1 MTTPASTE
9 TPLYLDPSQALDARV
24 DDLVGRMTL
33 EEKCGQMLH
42 GAKAI
47 ERLNVPAYNWW
58 NECLH
63 GVGRAGRATVFPQA
77 IGMAATWDAALIR
90 RVADAIAD
98 EARAKHHAAVARG
111 NRGQYRGLTFW
122 SPNVNL
128 FRDPRWGRGHET
140 WGEDPVLTATLG
152 AAFVRGL
159 QGDDPRTMKAAAC
172 AKHYAVH
179 SGPEGLRHEFN
190 AVVSQKDLYETYL
203 PAFKALVDAGVEAF
217 MGAYNRT
224 NGEPCCGSK
233 TLLDDILR
241 RQWGFR
247 GHVVSDCW
255 AIKDFHEHHK
265 VTATASES
273 AALAVKHGCDLNCGE
288 VYGGL
293 LDAVSQGLIS
303 EDEITIC
310 VKRLMRTRFK
320 LGMFD
325 PPGSNPY
332 ANIGMDV
339 VNCEKHQRLALETA
353 TKSLVLLKNAEHD
366 GRPVL
371 PIDRKVP
378 RKIMVYGPNA
388 ADVDVLLGNYYGLS
402 GQMTSVL
409 EGIAQVQGEVV
420 NIEYRKACEL
430 LEPNRNPRDWAQ
442 FEAKAA
448 DLCIFV
454 GGGHPM
460 LEGEE
465 GEAILSEAI
474 GDRDDLSLPQVQ
486 IDFIKKIAQHETPV
500 VLVLAGGSAMA
511 FQEVFDLVEGVIWM
525 WYPGEAGG
533 RAVAD
538 VLFGEANPSGKLP
551 ITFPRSLDQLPPYE
565 DYAIATGG
573 RTYRY
578 MNDEPFLPFGFGL
591 SYTRFAFGDLA
602 LSAESIKPGESL
614 DATVT
619 VTNRGDI
626 AGEEVVQ
633 LYLTD
638 EQASAATPRY
648 ALKAFKR
655 VALAPGE
662 STTVTLAITPAMMEL
677 VTDEGKRV
685 IEPGD
690 FTVHVGGSSPDP
702 RNAALGAAAPAMSRF
717 TVG

>member
-1 MTTPASTE
+1 MPTPANTE
-9 TPLYLDPSQALDARV
+9 TPLYLDPTQDLDARV

-90 RVADAIAD
+90 RVADAISD

-122 SPNVNL
+122 SPNINI

-152 AAFVRGL
+152 SAFVRGL
-159 QGDDPRTMKAAAC
+159 QGDDPRYMKVAAC
-172 AKHYAVH
+172 AKHYAAH
-179 SGPEGLRHEFN
+179 SGPEALRHEFD
-190 AVVSQKDLYETYL
+190 AVVSQKDLHETYL
-203 PAFKALVDAGVEAF
+203 PAFKALVEAGVESF

-224 NGEPCCGSK
+224 NGEPCCGSE
-233 TLLDDILR
+233 TLLVKILR
-241 RQWGFR
+241 GEWNFR

-255 AIKDFHEHHK
+255 AIKDFHLNHK
-265 VTATASES
+265 ITNTAGES
-273 AALAVKHGCDLNCGE
+273 AALAVKSGCDLNCGE

-293 LDAVSQGLIS
+293 LDAVSQGLLT
-303 EDEITIC
+303 EDDIAVC
-310 VKRLMRTRFK
+310 VKRLMRTRIK

-325 PPGSNPY
+325 PEDQVPF
-332 ANIGMDV
+332 AQIGMDV
-339 VNCEKHQRLALETA
+339 VNCEKHRRLALETA
-353 TKSLVLLKNAEHD
+353 TKSLVLLKNAEHH
-366 GRPVL
+366 GKPVL
-371 PIDRKVP
+371 PIDRSVP

-402 GQMTSVL
+402 GNMTSVL

-430 LEPNRNPRDWAQ
+430 LEPNRNPRDSAQ
-442 FEAKAA
+442 FEAKSA

-465 GEAILSEAI
+465 GEAILSDAI
-474 GDRDDLSLPQVQ
+474 GDRNDIALPRVQ
-486 IDFIKKIAQHETPV
+486 IDFIKKIAQHDTPV

-511 FQEVFDLVEGVIWM
+511 FEEVFDLCEAVLWM

-538 VLFGEANPSGKLP
+538 VLFGDANPSGKLP
-551 ITFPRSLDQLPPYE
+551 VTFPKSLDQLPAYE

-578 MNDEPFLPFGFGL
+578 QTSEPFLPFGFGL
-591 SYTRFAFGDLA
+591 SYTRFAFDDLK
-602 LSAESIKPGESL
+602 LSAATLKAGESV
-614 DATVT
+614 DAKVT
-619 VTNRGDI
+619 VRNVGEV

-648 ALKAFKR
+648 ALKAFTR

-662 STTVTLAITPAMMEL
+662 AKPVTLTLTPTMMEL
-677 VTDEGKRV
+677 VTDDGQRV

-702 RNAALGAAAPAMSRF
+702 RNVALGASAPATARF

>member
-1 MTTPASTE
+1 MPTSASTD
-9 TPLYLDPSQALDARV
+9 TPLYLDPSQDLDARA

-42 GAKAI
+42 SAKAI
-47 ERLNVPAYNWW
+47 ERLGVPAYNWW
-58 NECLH
+58 SECLH

-77 IGMAATWDAALIR
+77 IGMAATWDEPLIR

-98 EARAKHHAAVARG
+98 EARAKHHAAVKRG

-159 QGDDPRTMKAAAC
+159 QGDDPRYMKAAAC

-179 SGPEGLRHEFN
+179 SGPEALRHEFD
-190 AVVSQKDLYETYL
+190 AVVSPKDLHETYL
-203 PAFKALVDAGVEAF
+203 PAFKALVDAGVESF

-224 NGEPCCGSK
+224 NGEPCCGSE
-233 TLLDDILR
+233 TLLVNILR
-241 RQWGFR
+241 GQWNFR

-255 AIKDFHEHHK
+255 AIKDFHENHK
-265 VTATASES
+265 ITNTASES
-273 AALAVKHGCDLNCGE
+273 AALAVKNGCDLNCGE

-293 LDAVSQGLIS
+293 LDAVSQGLLDEEDIS
-303 EDEITIC
+303 LC
-310 VKRLMRTRFK
+310 VKRLMRTRIK

-325 PPGSNPY
+325 PEAQVPY
-332 ANIGMDV
+332 ASIGMDV
-339 VNCEKHQRLALETA
+339 VNCEKHQQLALETA
-353 TKSLVLLKNAEHD
+353 TKSLVLLKNAAHE
-366 GRPVL
+366 GKPVL
-371 PIDRKVP
+371 PIDRDKP
-378 RKIMVYGPNA
+378 QKIMVYGPNA

-402 GQMTSVL
+402 GNMTSVL

-420 NIEYRKACEL
+420 NVEYRKACEL

-442 FEAKAA
+442 FEARSA

-465 GEAILSEAI
+465 GEAILSDAI
-474 GDRDDLSLPQVQ
+474 GDRDDINLPQVQ
-486 IDFIKKIAQHETPV
+486 IDFIKKIAQHQTPV
-500 VLVLAGGSAMA
+500 VLVLAGGSATA
-511 FQEVFDLVEGVIWM
+511 FEEVFDLCEAVLWM

-551 ITFPRSLDQLPPYE
+551 VTFPKSLDQLPAYE

-578 MNDEPFLPFGFGL
+578 MSDEPFLPFGFGL
-591 SYTRFAFGDLA
+591 SFTQFTFGGLT
-602 LSAESIKPGESL
+602 LSAETIKPGDRL

-619 VTNRGDI
+619 VTNVGDV

-638 EQASAATPRY
+638 DQASAATPRY
-648 ALKAFKR
+648 ALKAFTR

-662 STTVTLAITPAMMEL
+662 SKPVTLALTPAMMEL
-677 VTDEGKRV
+677 VTDTGTRL
-685 IEPGD
+685 IEPGT
-690 FTVHVGGSSPDP
+690 FTVSIGGSSPDP
-702 RNAALGAAAPAMSRF
+702 RNTALGAAAPAQARF
-717 TVG
+717 TVS

>member
-1 MTTPASTE
+1 MD
-9 TPLYLDPSQALDARV
+9 TPLYLDPAQDLDARV

-42 GAKAI
+42 GAKAV
-47 ERLNVPAYNWW
+47 ERLDVPAYNWW

-77 IGMAATWDAALIR
+77 IGMAATWDEALIR

-122 SPNVNL
+122 SPNINI

-159 QGDDPRTMKAAAC
+159 QGDDPKYMKTAAC

-179 SGPEGLRHEFN
+179 SGPEALRHEFD
-190 AVVSQKDLYETYL
+190 AVVSQKDLHETYL
-203 PAFKALVDAGVEAF
+203 PAFKALVEAGVEAV

-224 NGEPCCGSK
+224 NGEPCCGSETLLVK
-233 TLLDDILR
+233 TLR
-241 RQWGFR
+241 GQWNFQ

-273 AALAVKHGCDLNCGE
+273 AALAVKHGCDLNCGS

-293 LDAVSQGLIS
+293 LDAVAQGLIT
-303 EDEITIC
+303 EDDLTVC

-325 PPGSNPY
+325 PEDQVPY
-332 ANIGMDV
+332 ASIGMDA
-339 VNCEKHQRLALETA
+339 VNCEKHQQLALEAA
-353 TKSLVLLKNAEHD
+353 TRSLVLLKNAEHQ

-371 PIDRKVP
+371 PIDRDKP
-378 RKIMVYGPNA
+378 QKIMVYGPNA

-402 GQMTSVL
+402 GHMTSVL

-420 NIEYRKACEL
+420 NVEYRKACEL

-465 GEAILSEAI
+465 GEAILSDAI
-474 GDRDDLSLPQVQ
+474 GDRSDITLPKVQ

-500 VLVLAGGSAMA
+500 VLVLAGGSAAA
-511 FQEVFDLVEGVIWM
+511 FEEVFDLCEAVLWM

-538 VLFGEANPSGKLP
+538 VLFGETNPSGRLP

-578 MNDEPFLPFGFGL
+578 QTTEPFLPFGFGL
-591 SYTRFAFGDLA
+591 SYTRFTFSELA
-602 LSAESIKPGESL
+602 LSAESVEVGQSV
-614 DATVT
+614 DATVR
-619 VTNRGDI
+619 VTNAGDR
-626 AGEEVVQ
+626 AGEAVVQ

-638 EQASAATPRY
+638 EQASAATPRF

-655 VALAPGE
+655 VPLAPGE
-662 STTVTLAITPAMMEL
+662 SKPVTLTITPAMMEL
-677 VTDEGKRV
+677 VTDEGSRV

-690 FTVHVGGSSPDP
+690 FTVHVGGASPEP
-702 RNAALGAAAPAMSRF
+702 RSAALGATAPATARF
-717 TVG
+717 AVR